1 MKLKDHV
8 LSTSFDTLVPELI
21 KLDDPVWENLY
32 AFKEAYDILRRT
44 VPAGPQKESIRVTI
58 LGPNEEDPETSQEQR
73 IYAEHCGGDF
83 WENNLAKEVVVEDG
97 ISMLRALAE
106 IFWEMTYY
114 GFDPY
119 PREGIP
125 LNRYE
130 KKAEE
135 LEHRQFDNY
144 ARAKRGVL
152 RGQVTK
158 YALSLDGWE
167 VYERRFAHRNRAKRM
182 RDARQERTIKRYE
195 RLGKVEKAITRILD
209 CTRALSPADLDYL
222 FETET
227 ICEYEFFSRSVA
239 GEDRAAYICDNLSQ
253 YFHCDLSA
261 YTRAE
266 ILLCSSAD
274 QPLTGY
280 EVEAIRSALLNILPM
295 SEIRFSIGEKAI
307 EEPSDLWVFLIVSAN
322 PNHCCSQTYNM

>member
-1 MKLKDHV
+1 MTLKDHV
-8 LSTSFDTLVPELI
+8 LSTPFDTLVPELI
-21 KLDDPVWENLY
+21 KLDDPVRENLY

-44 VPAGPQKESIRVTI
+44 APVGPQEESIHVTI
-58 LGPNEEDPETSQEQR
+58 LGPDEEDPETPVECR
-73 IYAEHCGGDF
+73 IYAEHCCGDF
-83 WENNLAKEVVVEDG
+83 WENNLAKEVVVEEG
-97 ISMLRALAE
+97 VSTPRALSE
-106 IFWEMTYY
+106 ILWEMTYY

-119 PREGIP
+119 PREDVP

-182 RDARQERTIKRYE
+182 RDARQERSIKRYE
-195 RLGKVEKAITRILD
+195 RLGKVEKAITRILN
-209 CTRALSPADLDYL
+209 CTQALSHADLDYL
-222 FETET
+222 FETKT
-227 ICEYEFFSRSVA
+227 ICEYEFFSRSAA
-239 GEDRAAYICDNLSQ
+239 GEDRAAYICYNLSR
-253 YFHCDLSA
+253 YFRCDFSA

-266 ILLCSSAD
+266 ILLCSSAEY
-274 QPLTGY
+274 PLTEY
-280 EVEAIRSALLNILPM
+280 EVETVRSALLSILPM
-295 SEIRFSIGEKAI
+295 SEIRFSIGKKAI
-307 EEPSDLWVFLIVSAN
+307 EEPSDLWVFLVVSAN

>member
-21 KLDDPVWENLY
+21 KLDDQVRENLY

-44 VPAGPQKESIRVTI
+44 APARPQEKSIRVAI
-58 LGPNEEDPETSQEQR
+58 LGQDEEDPETPMEQR

-83 WENNLAKEVVVEDG
+83 WDNNLAKEVVVEEG
-97 ISMLRALAE
+97 ISMPRALAE
-106 IFWEMTYY
+106 ILWKMTYY

-119 PREGIP
+119 PQEDIP

-152 RGQVTK
+152 RGQVMK
-158 YALSLDGWE
+158 YALSLDGWG

-182 RDARQERTIKRYE
+182 RDARQARFIKRYE
-195 RLGKVEKAITRILD
+195 RLGKVEKAITRILN
-209 CTRALSPADLDYL
+209 CTRDLTHSDLDYL
-222 FETET
+222 FKTKT
-227 ICEYEFFSRSVA
+227 ICEYEFFSRSAA
-239 GEDRAAYICDNLSQ
+239 GEDRAAYICDNLSRF
-253 YFHCDLSA
+253 FHCDLSA
-261 YTRAE
+261 YTQAE
-266 ILLCSSAD
+266 LLLCSSAE
-274 QPLTGY
+274 QPLTEY
-280 EVEAIRSALLNILPM
+280 EVEAVRSALLIILPM
-295 SEIRFSIGEKAI
+295 SDIRITIGVKPI
-307 EEPSDLWVFLIVSAN
+307 EEPLDLWVFLVVSAN
-322 PNHCCSQTYNM
+322 RNHCCSKTYNM

>member
-1 MKLKDHV
+1 MTLKNHV
-8 LSTSFDTLVPELI
+8 LSTPFDTLVPELI
-21 KLDDPVWENLY
+21 KLDDPVRENLY

-44 VPAGPQKESIRVTI
+44 TPAGLQEESIHVTI
-58 LGPNEEDPETSQEQR
+58 LSPDEEDPEMSMECR

-83 WENNLAKEVVVEDG
+83 WENNLAKEVVVEEG
-97 ISMLRALAE
+97 ISMPRALAE
-106 IFWEMTYY
+106 ILWEMTYY

-119 PREGIP
+119 PREDIP

-182 RDARQERTIKRYE
+182 RDARQERSIKRYE
-195 RLGKVEKAITRILD
+195 RLGKVEKAITRILN
-209 CTRALSPADLDYL
+209 CTRALSRADLYYL
-222 FETET
+222 FETKT
-227 ICEYEFFSRSVA
+227 ICEYEFFSRA
-239 GEDRAAYICDNLSQ
+239 ADGEDRAAYICDNLSR
-253 YFHCDLSA
+253 FFLCDLSS

-266 ILLCSSAD
+266 ILLCSSAEH
-274 QPLTGY
+274 PLTEH
-280 EVEAIRSALLNILPM
+280 EVEAIRSTLFNILPM
-295 SEIRFSIGEKAI
+295 SEIRFSIGVKTI
-307 EEPSDLWVFLIVSAN
+307 EEPSDLWVFLVVS
-322 PNHCCSQTYNM
+322 S

>member
-1 MKLKDHV
+1 MTLKDHV

-21 KLDDPVWENLY
+21 KLDDPVRENLY
-32 AFKEAYDILRRT
+32 AFKEAYDILRRY
-44 VPAGPQKESIRVTI
+44 VPAGPQEESIRVTI
-58 LGPNEEDPETSQEQR
+58 LGPDEEDSKSPMDCR

-83 WENNLAKEVVVEDG
+83 WENNLAKEVVIEEGV
-97 ISMLRALAE
+97 STPLALAE
-106 IFWEMTYY
+106 ILWEMTYY

-119 PREGIP
+119 LREDIP

-182 RDARQERTIKRYE
+182 RDARQERSIKRYE
-195 RLGKVEKAITRILD
+195 RLGKVEKAITRILN
-209 CTRALSPADLDYL
+209 CTRALSHADLDYL

-227 ICEYEFFSRSVA
+227 ICEYEFFSRSAA
-239 GEDRAAYICDNLSQ
+239 GEDRAAYICDNLSR
-253 YFHCDLSA
+253 FFLCDLSS

-266 ILLCSSAD
+266 ILLCSSAEH
-274 QPLTGY
+274 PLTEH
-280 EVEAIRSALLNILPM
+280 EVEAVRSALLNILPM
-295 SEIRFSIGEKAI
+295 SDTRFTIGVKPI
-307 EEPSDLWVFLIVSAN
+307 EEPSDLWVYLVVS
-322 PNHCCSQTYNM
+322 S